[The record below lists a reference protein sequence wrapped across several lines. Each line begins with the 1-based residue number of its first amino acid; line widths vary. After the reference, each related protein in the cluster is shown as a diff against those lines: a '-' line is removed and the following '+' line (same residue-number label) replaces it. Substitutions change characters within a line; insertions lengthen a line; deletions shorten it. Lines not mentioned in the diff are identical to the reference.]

1 MPIERN
7 FGENMATNYAKASYD
22 EVYDFGTKSGQVT
35 VIGIHTPSVEAGVV
49 NRATPYQML
58 SGFFNQFRK
67 FRYKGARVTIVPAA
81 QLPADPLQVSFEA
94 GQPTIDPRDLLNPV
108 LFHGCHGESLA
119 QALDSIL
126 GDGSASSGAHSFDT
140 PSLDVDEKAIT
151 QSLIANEYYSA
162 LTDKTWR
169 KFGVQTPARLPDLYP
184 LVWNAGTTFPMMGK
198 TGMMDSFSVMEK
210 LSNQLK
216 AAGQAGLD
224 SDEIHSGMF
233 FNPPMEWRANLDGGT
248 GQNYHAQRFLSTGV
262 KRLGWLPTYVSN
274 VVTNEGTID
283 SPVVPSPLLP
293 KLYMGVLMFPPSYTQ
308 ELYFRMTITHYFEF
322 KDFMGV
328 SMGTGLPVNPY
339 YENLPEIG
347 TRVAN
352 SIDTLDPDSDNI
364 VLSSQGVH

>member
-1 MPIERN
+1 
-7 FGENMATNYAKASYD
+7 MATNYAKASYD

-58 SGFFNQFRK
+58 SGFFTQFRK

-119 QALDSIL
+119 QALDSIF
-126 GDGSASSGAHSFDT
+126 GDIGHDFDT
-140 PSLDVDEKAIT
+140 PSLNVDEKKMST
-151 QSLIANEYYSA
+151 SLVANEYYSA

-184 LVWNAGTTFPMMGK
+184 LVWNAGTTFSMLGK
-198 TGMMDSFSVMEK
+198 TGQMDSFDVMDAISK
-210 LSNQLK
+210 QLK

-224 SDEIHSGMF
+224 SEMVHSGMM
-233 FNPPMEWRANLDGGT
+233 FNPPMEWAYNKDGSLLYG
-248 GQNYHAQRFLSTGV
+248 AQRFLSTGV
-262 KRLGWLPTYVSN
+262 KRLGWLPTFVSN
-274 VVTNEGTID
+274 SVTNEGD
-283 SPVVPSPLLP
+283 VCSPVVPSPLLP
-293 KLYMGVLMFPPSYTQ
+293 RLYMGVLMFPPSYTQ

-347 TRVAN
+347 TKVAN
-352 SIDTLDPDSDNI
+352 SIDTLDPDTDNI

>member
-1 MPIERN
+1 
-7 FGENMATNYAKASYD
+7 MATNYARARYD

-67 FRYKGARVTIVPAA
+67 FKYTGARVTIVPAA

-94 GQPTIDPRDLLNPV
+94 GQPTIDPRDLLNPI

-119 QALDSIL
+119 QALDSIF
-126 GDGSASSGAHSFDT
+126 GDEGHDFST
-140 PSLDVDEKAIT
+140 PSFDVDEKAIA

-169 KFGVQTPARLPDLYP
+169 KFGVQTPARLPNLYP
-184 LVWNAGTTFPMMGK
+184 LVWKAGTTFPMMGK
-198 TGMMDSFSVMEK
+198 TGQMNSFDVMDTISK
-210 LSNQLK
+210 QLK

-224 SDEIHSGMF
+224 PEMVHSGMMF
-233 FNPPMEWRANLDGGT
+233 YPPMEWRYNTDGTT
-248 GQNYHAQRFLSTGV
+248 GENYGAQRFLSYGAS
-262 KRLGWLPTYVSN
+262 RLGWLPTSVSN
-274 VVTNEGTID
+274 SVMNSGTVD

-293 KLYMGVLMFPPSYTQ
+293 KLFMGVLLFPPSYTQ

-322 KDFMGV
+322 KDFQGV

-339 YENLPEIG
+339 YENLPEVG
-347 TRVAN
+347 TLSEVSN
-352 SIDTLDPDSDNI
+352 TIETLDPDTDNI
-364 VLSSQGVH
+364 ILSSSGVV